1 MTVQSQTQAR
11 RLSTCHRHPSTPITG
26 FCASC
31 LRERLA
37 GIEAAANQE
46 APSGSRIP
54 SGSELRRSKSCS
66 GRKSDNFSNPPDA
79 PRRRSCDV
87 RARSG
92 NNNSLWR
99 LFNLDDE
106 RRGAPRKFE
115 VELGNLG
122 FELKEED
129 ENENESEIRISENV
143 MRNGG
148 DQADE
153 EGIELKKM
161 KEFIDLEW
169 RRKKGGTARD
179 FKDIAGTFW
188 EAASGLSKRLAKWRR
203 KTKKIGG
210 GGEDGGVSAV
220 EKRCPRRPRETQS
233 EIGEYGLGRRSC
245 DADPRLSVDAG
256 RMSLDDYRYSFD
268 EPRASWDGYLMGR
281 AAYPRLSPMLS
292 VVEDAKFSDGE
303 AENWSSSNGKRSSA
317 GDGERSPGG
326 SAQTKDYYSESLSR
340 RRRSFDCPNSLHR
353 KGLLA
358 EVDDLKPISNAK
370 VSPATMELFYG
381 AKLLITDR
389 DLRDAKLKSVKDES
403 LESAVECASKEAAPA
418 IPIGVDQK
426 GLKKSQGWHKMWN
439 LWSPK
444 QRHNERKCRDGGGLL
459 VGGNVGDDSWN
470 KLRVAN
476 GEANG
481 AVSQKLIRSYSV
493 SCRNHSKMA
502 GLLSNASGGVE
513 SKGNLLKSRE
523 EFMLQRN
530 RSARYSPSNIDNGL
544 LRFYLTPLRSHRRTQ
559 SGKSRLKSSHST
571 AAKNVL

>member
-1 MTVQSQTQAR
+1 MTVQSLTQSR

-37 GIEAAANQE
+37 GIEAAANNNQE
-46 APSGSRIP
+46 TPSGAYIP
-54 SGSELRRSKSCS
+54 LRSELRRSKSCT
-66 GRKSDNFSNPPDA
+66 GRNSDNFSNPPDA

-87 RARSG
+87 RVRSG
-92 NNNSLWR
+92 NDNSLWR

-129 ENENESEIRISENV
+129 EKESGSEIRISENA

-148 DQADE
+148 DQAEE
-153 EGIELKKM
+153 EGMELRTM

-169 RRKKGGTARD
+169 RRKKAGTARD

-203 KTKKIGG
+203 KGKTKKLG
-210 GGEDGGVSAV
+210 DGGISAV
-220 EKRCPRRPRETQS
+220 EKRSPRRLRETQS

-245 DADPRLSVDAG
+245 DTDPRLSVDAG

-292 VVEDAKFSDGE
+292 VVEDAKLSDGE
-303 AENWSSSNGKRSSA
+303 SENWTSSNAKESSA
-317 GDGERSPGG
+317 EDGERSPGG

-340 RRRSFDCPNSLHR
+340 RRRSLDCPNSLYR
-353 KGLLA
+353 KGGLA

-389 DLRDAKLKSVKDES
+389 DLRDAKLKSVEDES
-403 LESAVECASKEAAPA
+403 LERVVESASKEAAPVT
-418 IPIGVDQK
+418 PSGVDQK
-426 GLKKSQGWHKMWN
+426 GLKKSQSWHRMWN
-439 LWSPK
+439 FWGPK
-444 QRHNERKCRDGGGLL
+444 QRRNEQKCGGEGGLL
-459 VGGNVGDDSWN
+459 VEGNAGDDPWK
-470 KLRVAN
+470 KLKVAN

-481 AVSQKLIRSYSV
+481 SVSQKLIRSYSV
-493 SCRNHSKMA
+493 SCRNQSKMT
-502 GLLSNASGGVE
+502 GLLSNASGVE
-513 SKGNLLKSRE
+513 SRGNVLKSRE
-523 EFMLQRN
+523 EFLLQRN
-530 RSARYSPSNIDNGL
+530 RSARYSPSNVDNGL

-571 AAKNVL
+571 AKNIL